1 MTKEQLQERIN
12 KLEVKIEKEIKNRD
26 KYLNKISNNFKEYT
40 DINKYKWQDV
50 EEMNLNFSSYDE
62 KYAFEDCR
70 RKNINIKD
78 YTTTLNKY
86 KNQLKALSD
95 LVDLPSLK
103 EFLNNWK
110 EEAINYYTTLVDSYI
125 KERKEIKEE
134 YIKNG
139 TIVEADGCIFYKS
152 PLKAEYHKKCEALNK
167 AYGSYI
173 LNIVSYYFS
182 TRYEKIKE
190 DMEKEAQAKYK
201 KLVNRISN
209 IVGEIKDCSNLSIKN
224 GEINGII
231 SGNKGKASINT
242 VVAGGYNENVIVNV
256 KHGQCLHYRVLVK
269 ECK

>member
-26 KYLNKISNNFKEYT
+26 KYLNRLSKNFKEYT
-40 DINKYKWQDV
+40 DINNYKWQDI
-50 EEMNLNFSSYDE
+50 EKMNLKFSSYDE
-62 KYAFEDCR
+62 EYAFEDCR

-95 LVDLPSLK
+95 LVDLPILK

-110 EEAINYYTTLVDSYI
+110 KEAINYYTALVDSYI
-125 KERKEIKEE
+125 KNRKEIEEE
-134 YIKNG
+134 YIKKG
-139 TIVEADGCIFYKS
+139 TIVDGGIYYNS
-152 PLKAEYHKKCEALNK
+152 PFKAKYHEKCENLKK
-167 AYGSYI
+167 AYDSYI
-173 LNIVSYYFS
+173 LNIVTYYFS
-182 TRYEKIKE
+182 TRYEKINE
-190 DMEKEAQAKYK
+190 DIEKEAQAKYK
-201 KLVNRISN
+201 KLVNRISS
-209 IVGEIKDCSNLSIKN
+209 IVGEIKDCSNLSIKK

-242 VVAGGYNENVIVNV
+242 VVAGGYNENIIVNV

>member
-26 KYLNKISNNFKEYT
+26 KYLNGLSNNFKEYT
-40 DINKYKWQDV
+40 DVNKYKWQDL
-50 EEMNLNFSSYDE
+50 EKMNLKFSSYEE

-78 YTTTLNKY
+78 YTITLNKY

-95 LVDLPSLK
+95 LIDLPVLK
-103 EFLNNWK
+103 EFLDNWK
-110 EEAINYYTTLVDSYI
+110 KEAINYYTVLVDSYI
-125 KERKEIKEE
+125 QHRKEIEEE
-134 YIKNG
+134 YTKKG
-139 TIVEADGCIFYKS
+139 TITNGCIYYNS
-152 PLKAEYHKKCEALNK
+152 PFKVEYYKKCEDLKK

-173 LNIVSYYFS
+173 LNIVSYYSS
-182 TRYEKIKE
+182 TRYEKIKA

-201 KLVNRISN
+201 KLVNRISS
-209 IVGEIKDCSNLSIKN
+209 IVGEIKDCSNLNIKN

-269 ECK
+269 EYK